1 MCGDKNNALM
11 NYEDILKKP
20 KQFLSL
26 TSLEVEEFEFLLEH
40 FKPRWE
46 RYYRSHTLEGK
57 YRVHP
62 ANKEHGSAALQGTA
76 QKLFFL
82 LVYLKSNL
90 LQELQAASFG
100 VSQSKVSRI
109 VRTLLSLLDQSLKDM
124 GLSPWRDGETL
135 HRQLAGH
142 PDKVFSYD
150 GTDRDIERNSDWDAQ
165 AEEYSGKHR
174 GHKVKNLLL
183 SDDRQYVHYLSPTF
197 PGSSHDKAI
206 ANEFPL
212 SLPSSSVLRQDA
224 GFIGHAPPGV
234 LIEQPFKKSKNHE
247 LTFPQKLFNKMLA
260 AMRVVIEHANS
271 GVKRLKIV
279 KEMIRLHSLEIRDRV
294 MVVACA
300 LHNLRV
306 KSPIRNYSS
315 CKSAGV

>member
-1 MCGDKNNALM
+1 M
-11 NYEDILKKP
+11 NYQDILKKP

-26 TSLEVEEFEFLLEH
+26 TSLEAEEFEYLLEH
-40 FKPRWE
+40 FQPRWE
-46 RYYRSHTLEGK
+46 RYYRSHTLEGNH
-57 YRVHP
+57 RIHP

-82 LVYLKSNL
+82 LVYLKTNS
-90 LQELQAASFG
+90 LQEHQAASFG

-109 VRTLLSLLDQSLKDM
+109 VRTLLSLLEQTLKGM
-124 GLSPWRDGETL
+124 GLAPWRDGETL
-135 HRQLAGH
+135 HQQLAEH
-142 PDKVFSYD
+142 RDKVFSYD
-150 GTDRDIERNSDWDAQ
+150 GTDRDIERNGDRKAQ
-165 AEEYSGKHR
+165 EVEYSGKHH

-183 SDDRQYVHYLSPTF
+183 SDNRQYVHYLSPTF

-212 SLPSSSVLRQDA
+212 SLPPGSVLRQDL
-224 GFIGHAPPGV
+224 GFIGHAPPDV
-234 LIEQPFKKSKNHE
+234 LVEQPFKKSKNHE
-247 LTFPQKLFNKMLA
+247 LTFSQKLYNRMLA

-279 KEMIRLHSLEIRDRV
+279 KDMIRLHSLEIRDRV
-294 MVVACA
+294 MLVACA

-306 KSPIRNYSS
+306 NSPLRSYSS
-315 CKSAGV
+315 CASAGE